1 MNNRISAIALALL
14 LAASTAGAQ
23 DLFDT
28 FNEARRNQSLREE
41 QERIERRQREQ
52 QEQID
57 RLRRIEAERQAERNR
72 SRDYPLA
79 NPRCPGGR
87 LFC

>member
-1 MNNRISAIALALL
+1 MKTLILLCVLCLA
-14 LAASTAGAQ
+14 SGAGAQ
-23 DLFDT
+23 SLDGNPYFDRSAH
-28 FNEARRNQSLREE
+28 ELREQ

-57 RLRRIEAERQAERNR
+57 RLRRQEAERQAERNR